1 MCDWEEQ
8 GFAEYLL
15 WVEQSVR
22 VRARAPKDSLAS
34 EDALFEPALTGP
46 PPVSVEV

>member
-8 GFAEYLL
+8 DFAEYLL

-22 VRARAPKDSLAS
+22 VRAQPPTDSLAP
-34 EDALFEPALTGP
+34 ELPLVEPALPGP
-46 PPVSVEV
+46 PPVSAEA